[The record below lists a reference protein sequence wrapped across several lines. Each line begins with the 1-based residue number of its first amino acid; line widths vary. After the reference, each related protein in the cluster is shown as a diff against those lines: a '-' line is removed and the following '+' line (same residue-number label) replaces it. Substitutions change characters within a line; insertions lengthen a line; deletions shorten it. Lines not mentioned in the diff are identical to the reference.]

1 MNGIGFDD
9 HAISRR
15 NFLHGVGGAALICS
29 LEGPSRLLS
38 REGSTSA
45 SKRAQ
50 ARKRLAP
57 FARDLPIPTV
67 AEPVSTAG
75 GVDAYEITMRPGS
88 MQILE
93 GEPTEVLG
101 YDGIFPGPTI
111 RARRGRP
118 VTVLQRNQLANGED
132 AVVHLHGGINAPEF
146 DGHPDDV
153 IPPDGEFTYRYE
165 NQQRGATLWYHE
177 HGHGFTARGVYQGRA
192 GMYLIEDDYDS
203 KLDLPQGEYD
213 VPLIIADRSFDEDNQ
228 LVYPGEIPID
238 GFYGNTL
245 LVNGAVAP
253 RMSVKRRLY
262 RFRILN
268 ASNVRTFELALSSG
282 APLTQIAA
290 DSGGLLPRPHKR
302 NAIALCPGERAD
314 VVVDFRYYTA
324 GSEMSLVNRAG
335 GQNVRKVM
343 RFDVVRGGRETARV
357 PKRLRGEYLL
367 PSPSGE
373 RTFPLGFQADPP
385 PGQWLID
392 GKIFDHDRI
401 DIQPTLGTTETW
413 RFVND
418 TVSMHPMHAHLAALQ
433 GDLGERARAAPGR
446 ARDEGHGRGVAQ
458 PDRRGPRLLHP
469 PHRALR
475 VPLPRARAR
484 RPPDDGADA
493 GGRMRRRA
501 ALLAA
506 LGLALS
512 AGAAGAPAA
521 LAQETTPPE
530 TTATLD
536 PPAPGPGG
544 TYDGPVERD
553 AVGRRSR

>member
-1 MNGIGFDD
+1 MSGLGFND

-38 REGSTSA
+38 RGGSTSA

-57 FARDLPIPTV
+57 FARDLPVPPV

-146 DGHPDDV
+146 DGHPEDV
-153 IPPDGEFTYRYE
+153 IPPNGEFTYRYE

-192 GMYLIEDDYDS
+192 GMYIIEDDYDS

-213 VPLIIADRSFDEDNQ
+213 VPLMIADRSFDEDNQ

-253 RMSVKRRLY
+253 RMGVKRRLY

-302 NAIALCPGERAD
+302 DAIPLCPGERAD

-324 GSEMSLVNRAG
+324 GSEMSLVNRDG
-335 GQNVRKVM
+335 G
-343 RFDVVRGGRETARV
+343 
-357 PKRLRGEYLL
+357 P
-367 PSPSGE
+367 
-373 RTFPLGFQADPP
+373 
-385 PGQWLID
+385 
-392 GKIFDHDRI
+392 
-401 DIQPTLGTTETW
+401 
-413 RFVND
+413 
-418 TVSMHPMHAHLAALQ
+418 
-433 GDLGERARAAPGR
+433 ERAQ
-446 ARDEGHGRGVAQ
+446 GH
-458 PDRRGPRLLHP
+458 
-469 PHRALR
+469 ALR
-475 VPLPRARAR
+475 RRAR
-484 RPPDDGADA
+484 R
-493 GGRMRRRA
+493 
-501 ALLAA
+501 
-506 LGLALS
+506 S
-512 AGAAGAPAA
+512 
-521 LAQETTPPE
+521 
-530 TTATLD
+530 
-536 PPAPGPGG
+536 
-544 TYDGPVERD
+544 
-553 AVGRRSR
+553 

>member
-1 MNGIGFDD
+1 LSGIGFDD
-9 HAISRR
+9 RAISRR

-57 FARDLPIPTV
+57 FARDLPVPPV

-75 GVDAYEITMRPGS
+75 GVDAYEMTMRPGS

-153 IPPDGEFTYRYE
+153 IPPDGEFTYRYF

-192 GMYLIEDDYDS
+192 GMYIIEDDYDS

-213 VPLIIADRSFDEDNQ
+213 VPLMIADRSFDQNNQ

-268 ASNVRTFELALSSG
+268 ASNVRTLELALSSG
-282 APLTQIAA
+282 ASLTQIAA

-324 GSEMSLVNRAG
+324 GSEMSLINRVG
-335 GQNVRKVM
+335 GQSVRNVM

-357 PKRLRGEYLL
+357 PKRLRAEYLL
-367 PSPSGE
+367 PSPSGD

-401 DIQPTLGTTETW
+401 DVQPTLGTTETW

-418 TVSMHPMHAHLAALQ
+418 TVSMHPMHAHLAHFKVISVN
-433 GDLGERARAAPGR
+433 G
-446 ARDEGHGRGVAQ
+446 
-458 PDRRGPRLLHP
+458 
-469 PHRALR
+469 
-475 VPLPRARAR
+475 R
-484 RPPDDGADA
+484 RPHPADRGMKDTVA
-493 GGRMRRRA
+493 VWPNQTAVVRPYFTHHTGRFVYHCH
-501 ALLAA
+501 ALEH
-506 LGLALS
+506 GDHEMM
-512 AGAAGAPAA
+512 
-521 LAQETTPPE
+521 AQMQVV
-530 TTATLD
+530 A
-536 PPAPGPGG
+536 
-544 TYDGPVERD
+544 
-553 AVGRRSR
+553 